1 MPIPII
7 TNYIYLKRKTA
18 RKKTLNTSVVQPSS
32 LLCSFSARYF
42 PLVIYIPFE
51 LLQRREMG
59 STQFISLRN
68 CGHGRFYEIAL
79 GVAYFNLVE
88 LRRPRGRP
96 AEHLSHAGKK
106 RTPQWIF
113 SWLSWLPFL
122 SFYDSCKSH
131 LSFHVICE
139 NAVSCCIL
147 IRIPAM
153 KILI

>member
-106 RTPQWIF
+106 RTPF
-113 SWLSWLPFL
+113 SGFSRGYHGYHFCHFTTVVNLTSLFTL
-122 SFYDSCKSH
+122 FARM
-131 LSFHVICE
+131 L
-139 NAVSCCIL
+139 
-147 IRIPAM
+147 
-153 KILI
+153 